1 MKKNIDEMT
10 AKLFTAVKTA
20 YLRECSSLV
29 RNNGKCQPVTVD
41 MMAQL
46 LNGRPVDK
54 LQVAEGTDPN
64 KVINLMEGYS
74 CGLSSLPRI
83 YKQVARLA
91 GESCE
96 KIAVYQDALQPYGFD
111 YEAAANKDNKK
122 VVAVIKKYCKV
133 DDLRPYIGVVYHDA
147 ERHNAVWTDAN
158 VIIVSKALYNPAAA
172 GRCVDANGLELEGYR
187 YPNYAAVVPDLST
200 CYRFNGADVVS
211 NCTESLATAKSL
223 KKANG
228 NREEYDIFNAGMV
241 EGRPACF
248 NVNFLP
254 FFKLIESPM
263 YILPDSHKMA
273 GYLHHGDGFILMM
286 PISKKAAEESHL
298 DEKTV
303 YLQDDTRIA
312 RRVETAAAVSGVNLA
327 AYLATAEKVE
337 KVEETAPAA
346 EVETVADAEPM
357 EETTT
362 EPVAEVEKVEEVATV
377 ADTEPMEE
385 ETPAEPLPG
394 WCKDNTKVLNTL
406 YNSIG
411 TIKDFTYNKVLEC
424 WQCTFV
430 NTATGTEYKKHS
442 ISYMEPIEE
451 APAATITDADVLAQA
466 ERIKAIYEDMKAE
479 AVEGMKADDLPDT
492 TPIYTAADV
501 EKMIEEATA
510 DTYTAEEVASLVAAA
525 VAEERAR
532 HTRRRFAPRL
542 RPVLRRLGRV
552 AAVVLPLLIVALF
565 MGASTDAAPATDA
578 ETVAQVIDLPA
589 VTVTAEAPD
598 TFIEDEAP
606 CLIEDKAP
614 RLIEDKTPCLIE
626 DKAPAPSPVK
636 KLTAPS
642 PVKNVAD
649 AAECSSQKSDTADT
663 PAGEKTASPMNT
675 ASDPH
680 GLTICE
686 GTPWAYTMMN
696 WA

>member
-1 MKKNIDEMT
+1 MT

-20 YLRECSSLV
+20 YLRECSGLV

-46 LNGRPVDK
+46 LNGRQVDK
-54 LQVAEGTDPN
+54 LHVAEGTDTN
-64 KVINLMEGYS
+64 KVIDLMEGYS
-74 CGLSSLPRI
+74 CGLASLPRI

-91 GESCE
+91 GETCE

-147 ERHNAVWTDAN
+147 ERHNAVWTDAQ
-158 VIIVSKALYNPAAA
+158 IMIVSKALYNPAAA

-187 YPNYAAVVPDLST
+187 YPNYAAVVPDFST
-200 CYRFNGADVVS
+200 CYRFNGADVVA

-228 NREEYDIFNAGMV
+228 NRDEYDIFNAGMV

-286 PISKKAAEESHL
+286 PINKKAAEESHL

-303 YLQDDTRIA
+303 YLQEETRIA
-312 RRVETAAAVSGVNLA
+312 RRVETAAAGGSANLA
-327 AYLATAEKVE
+327 AYLTTA
-337 KVEETAPAA
+337 
-346 EVETVADAEPM
+346 ADADTQAP
-357 EETTT
+357 
-362 EPVAEVEKVEEVATV
+362 AEVEKVEK
-377 ADTEPMEE
+377 E
-385 ETPAEPLPG
+385 ETPAAAPCVAMVPVAVAAEVEKEETPTPAEDAAVLVDAAAIRCYYSSMAASCQPLPPVDAYEVETLA
-394 WCKDNTKVLNTL
+394 DNTAIIRCRRRDAAVLVAVSGPRN
-406 YNSIG
+406 YSHSVIDINSG
-411 TIKDFTYNKVLEC
+411 KTV
-424 WQCTFV
+424 
-430 NTATGTEYKKHS
+430 TAFAYSTAQYT
-442 ISYMEPIEE
+442 
-451 APAATITDADVLAQA
+451 QA
-466 ERIKAIYEDMKAE
+466 EAMAAAIHSAIKHIDTLPVVDGYDTQ
-479 AVEGMKADDLPDT
+479 AD
-492 TPIYTAADV
+492 TAAD
-501 EKMIEEATA
+501 TLP
-510 DTYTAEEVASLVAAA
+510 DPPA
-525 VAEERAR
+525 VVTVSAPYPPVPR
-532 HTRRRFAPRL
+532 RRRFVPRL
-542 RPVLRRLGRV
+542 RPVLHRLGRV
-552 AAVVLPLLIVALF
+552 AAVVLPLLLVALF
-565 MGASTDAAPATDA
+565 IGASTASAPAADA

-598 TFIEDEAP
+598 TFIENEAP

-614 RLIEDKTPCLIE
+614 RLIEDK
-626 DKAPAPSPVK
+626 AP
-636 KLTAPS
+636 APS
-642 PVKNVAD
+642 PVKNVAE
-649 AAECSSQKSDTADT
+649 AAECSSQKTDAADS
-663 PAGEKTASPMNT
+663 PAGEKTASPMAT
-675 ASDPH
+675 ATDAA

>member
-20 YLRECSSLV
+20 YLRECSGLV

-46 LNGRPVDK
+46 LNGRQVDK

-64 KVINLMEGYS
+64 KVIDLMEGYS
-74 CGLSSLPRI
+74 CGLASLPHI

-96 KIAVYQDALQPYGFD
+96 KITVYQDALQPYGFD

-158 VIIVSKALYNPAAA
+158 VMIVSKALYNPAAA

-187 YPNYAAVVPDLST
+187 YPNYAAVVPDFST
-200 CYRFNGADVVS
+200 CYRFNGADVVA
-211 NCTESLATAKSL
+211 NCTESLVAAKSL

-228 NREEYDIFNAGMV
+228 NRDEYDIFNAGMV

-263 YILPDSHKMA
+263 YILPDSHKIA

-327 AYLATAEKVE
+327 AYLTTA
-337 KVEETAPAA
+337 
-346 EVETVADAEPM
+346 ADAAA
-357 EETTT
+357 
-362 EPVAEVEKVEEVATV
+362 AEVEKVEETPADAAAADVEKVEEKAPAFVTV
-377 ADTEPMEE
+377 GNIAVPNITPIMPADPRPEVGEVGDRVKYKYSDYEGTITQSWYHDIYLNEWRCTVVLDDGKEIHPTIKNLTILTAAEPM
-385 ETPAEPLPG
+385 
-394 WCKDNTKVLNTL
+394 
-406 YNSIG
+406 
-411 TIKDFTYNKVLEC
+411 
-424 WQCTFV
+424 
-430 NTATGTEYKKHS
+430 
-442 ISYMEPIEE
+442 EE
-451 APAATITDADVLAQA
+451 APAATVTDADVLAQA

-510 DTYTAEEVASLVAAA
+510 DTYTAEEVAALVAAA

-532 HTRRRFAPRL
+532 HTRRRFAPLL

-589 VTVTAEAPD
+589 VTVTAEAPN

-606 CLIEDKAP
+606 CLIEDKA
-614 RLIEDKTPCLIE
+614 PCLIE

-636 KLTAPS
+636 KLAAPS

-649 AAECSSQKSDTADT
+649 AAECSSQKTDTADT